1 MWISKSPS
9 SDSPYAGGAGAA
21 MPAAMP
27 AATRAEEWERSKKS
41 ASDVPDDGFPEKKYR
56 SGRWGVSH
64 HAHSRIRPR
73 ARDTP
78 HVNSR
83 STSGQFDGHRQHVPF
98 LRVRSRRR
106 PLRPQ
111 VRPPPDAFAAFF
123 YTLAIFR
130 AFPCRATDPP
140 RPRTPPDEQK
150 GRQEGGSALGGRVRE
165 EVRVPPHPRAPTPGV
180 TTHRDPK
187 RTETTRMGPG
197 ACDAT
202 DTHGGSRK
210 DAERRLAKCGAP
222 GDFRA
227 LPRPH
232 LFLTRS

>member
-150 GRQEGGSALGGRVRE
+150 GQEGGSALGGRVRE

-197 ACDAT
+197 ACERP
-202 DTHGGSRK
+202 THTEGPVKGRRKTSR
-210 DAERRLAKCGAP
+210 EMRRARLETSAH
-222 GDFRA
+222 FRA
-227 LPRPH
+227 RI
-232 LFLTRS
+232 FF

>member
-1 MWISKSPS
+1 M
-9 SDSPYAGGAGAA
+9 
-21 MPAAMP
+21 
-27 AATRAEEWERSKKS
+27 
-41 ASDVPDDGFPEKKYR
+41 
-56 SGRWGVSH
+56 SH

-180 TTHRDPK
+180 TTDRDPK

-197 ACDAT
+197 ACERP
-202 DTHGGSRK
+202 THTEGPVKGRRKTFREMRRARPETRRGRANARTRGRGRRAREGSARRAGSRCYK
-210 DAERRLAKCGAP
+210 SRFQRERVETVGNDAL
-222 GDFRA
+222 
-227 LPRPH
+227 
-232 LFLTRS
+232 